1 MKSARSVREP
11 VVSGTFYP
19 GHPRTLRRDIETM
32 LDEASDRLPE
42 WRGRI
47 VGAVVPHAG
56 YQYSGPTAAAC
67 YKALSTQEFDTVV
80 LVGPSHR
87 EHFGTSSVFPGDA
100 LATPLGE
107 VPVNAEL
114 AHEIISRSDRLI
126 ASHSGHREEHALEVQ
141 LPFLQCIWPSVRVV
155 AITMGEQSPE
165 RCVELARVLGAVCTD
180 GKALLLASSDLSH
193 YHAYAEAV
201 RLDGKVLQRIRSY
214 EPELLLEDLED
225 DRVEACGGGPLVS
238 VMMASRLLGATAS
251 MVVHQCNSGDVTGDH
266 TSVVGYL
273 SALFTTP

>member
-11 VVSGTFYP
+11 AVAGTFYP
-19 GHPRTLRRDIETM
+19 GHPRTLRRDIESL

-56 YQYSGPTAAAC
+56 YQYSGLTAAAC
-67 YKALSTQEFDTVV
+67 YKALSTQDVETVV

-114 AHEIISRSDRLI
+114 AREIIARSDRLI
-126 ASHSGHREEHALEVQ
+126 ASHSGHRDEHALEVQ
-141 LPFLQCIWPSVRVV
+141 LPFLQVLWPSVRVV

-165 RCVELARVLGAVCTD
+165 RCVELARVLGSVCSER
-180 GKALLLASSDLSH
+180 KALLVASSDLSH
-193 YHAYAEAV
+193 YHPYAEAV
-201 RLDGKVLQRIRSY
+201 RLDGSVAQRIRSY

-238 VMMASRLLGATAS
+238 VMMASRVLGATSS
-251 MVVHQCNSGDVTGDH
+251 MIVHQCNSGDVTGDH
-266 TSVVGYL
+266 SSVVGYL
-273 SALFTTP
+273 SAIFNSP